1 MAVRGRRKPKKNY
14 QRSGFLVMFIILV
27 ILGSF
32 VYFYRD
38 RFMVLF
44 DTGISSGKDVIAKK
58 IPKKESK
65 NNKAF
70 ELIDMIEGITGKSSK
85 SEKNKQTVSNNK
97 VNSLNKVENKPVD
110 KVIAKEVTRI
120 QSKPAPVI
128 KKSEPEKKVI
138 AIKKNIEVK
147 KTVIKPVVKE
157 LPKQQEKKIE

>member
-110 KVIAKEVTRI
+110 ILAINNQLTKIIGENLFSLIKNNEIIEKE
-120 QSKPAPVI
+120 Q
-128 KKSEPEKKVI
+128 
-138 AIKKNIEVK
+138 IE
-147 KTVIKPVVKE
+147 
-157 LPKQQEKKIE
+157 LFHYF